1 MLPDFGV
8 LVHQTGYFGPVVVF
22 AIAAFL
28 LAESLFL
35 IWADR
40 RRKQGNINQRL
51 SVRAK
56 TENEE
61 EALFE
66 LRRRR
71 GLTADGR
78 FQLPLAAFNRLVME
92 SGISIPI
99 GRLIFLIVVSSATGG
114 FIAFQFTRS
123 PLVSVAAAAVLGLFV
138 PIAMLFVMRSRRLKL
153 FESQLPE
160 GIDVM
165 VRSLKAGHPLPVAIS
180 VVAREMP
187 DPIGSEF
194 GTVADEMT
202 YGLDLESAL
211 MNMRARTP
219 QSDLSFLVVAI
230 SIQQK
235 TGGNLAEILANLS
248 RMVRERSRMRRK
260 IHSLSSEGRFSAIA
274 LSIIPVFLFVFIS
287 LTTPSYFKEV
297 ENDPVFTYTIYLA
310 ICLWALGVF
319 VMRRMVNF
327 KI

>member
-1 MLPDFGV
+1 MFPSFETI
-8 LVHQTGYFGPVVVF
+8 VHQTGYFGPVILI

-28 LAESLFL
+28 VAESVLL
-35 IWADR
+35 MWVNR
-40 RRKQGNINQRL
+40 RRKKGSINERL
-51 SVRAK
+51 GIHAK
-56 TENEE
+56 SETEE

-71 GLTADGR
+71 GLTADGL
-78 FQLPLAAFNRLVME
+78 FVLPLTAFNRLFMQ
-92 SGISIPI
+92 SGISMPI
-99 GRLIFLIVVSSATGG
+99 GRLIFLNVALAVTGSL
-114 FIAFQFTRS
+114 FVYFFTRS
-123 PLVSVAAAAVLGLFV
+123 LLLSVAAGTLVGLIF
-138 PIAMLFVMRSRRLKL
+138 PIAMLLVMRARRLKL
-153 FESQLPE
+153 FEKQLPDA
-160 GIDVM
+160 IDVM

-180 VVAREMP
+180 VVAREMA

-202 YGLDLESAL
+202 YGLDLEAAL
-211 MNMRARTP
+211 MNMRARAA

-248 RMVRERSRMRRK
+248 HMVRERARMRRK

-274 LSIIPVFLFVFIS
+274 LSIIPVFLYVFIS
-287 LTTPSYFKEV
+287 LTTPSYFGEV
-297 ENDPVFTYTIYLA
+297 ENDPLYTTTIYLA
-310 ICLWALGVF
+310 IAMWAFGVF